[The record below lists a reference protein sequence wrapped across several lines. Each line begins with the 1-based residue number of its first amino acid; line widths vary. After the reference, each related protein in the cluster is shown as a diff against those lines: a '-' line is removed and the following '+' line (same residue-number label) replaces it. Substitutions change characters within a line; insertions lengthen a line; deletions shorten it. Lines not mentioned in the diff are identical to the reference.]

1 MIFPMRCLVL
11 ALLWA
16 VVVPGQ
22 AAADHLSEIKAR
34 EKMIIGVSDAIPPF
48 TFRRNGEVVGYDI
61 DLVRGIAKSLG
72 VAPEF
77 TTIGETD
84 RIKAAQDGRIDLI
97 ASTFTRTPDRE
108 RQVAFSVDVFN
119 SPQVMIV
126 DKASG
131 LSSIKQMKGLTFGV
145 LKGRTSDQ
153 NIAEVVPDAQF
164 VYLGDY
170 KSAFEGLR
178 TRRLSGFAADNL
190 VLRTNLIKE
199 PDVDRFFFIPD
210 FKKDRNA
217 GFGMKRNE
225 PALKS
230 AVDAA
235 LLEMEAS
242 GEAVRIY
249 NTWFGPTSGV
259 PIERALKI
267 GSSP

>member
-1 MIFPMRCLVL
+1 MISPMRCLVL

-16 VVVPGQ
+16 VLVPGQ
-22 AAADHLSEIKAR
+22 AAADQLSEIKAH
-34 EKMIIGVSDAIPPF
+34 EKMIIRVSDAIPPF
-48 TFRRNGEVVGYDI
+48 TFRRSGEIVGYDI
-61 DLVRGIAKSLG
+61 DLVRGIAKRLG

-84 RIKAAQDGRIDLI
+84 RIKAIQDGRIDLI

-108 RQVAFSVDVFN
+108 RQVAFTLDVFN

-170 KSAFEGLR
+170 KSAF
-178 TRRLSGFAADNL
+178 
-190 VLRTNLIKE
+190 
-199 PDVDRFFFIPD
+199 
-210 FKKDRNA
+210 
-217 GFGMKRNE
+217 
-225 PALKS
+225 
-230 AVDAA
+230 
-235 LLEMEAS
+235 
-242 GEAVRIY
+242 
-249 NTWFGPTSGV
+249 
-259 PIERALKI
+259 
-267 GSSP
+267 